1 MPKISRRNILK
12 AALGGAIGLRI
23 SDFKS
28 MAGEQRK
35 PNIIVII
42 VDDMGYADVGFQGCE
57 DIPTPNID
65 SLAKN
70 GIKFTNGYVSHPWC
84 APTRAGLITGRYQQR
99 FGFEHNPRFDFN
111 DEIAGISEGETT
123 LPQLLKE
130 AGYSCG
136 IVGKWHLGAHEKF
149 HPIKRGFDE
158 FFGFRGGGHDYFKSR
173 DTIDAPMYQLPL
185 ERNFGKW
192 EPLKGYLTFVIAD
205 EAVQFIKRHSNKP
218 FFLYLAFNAPHA
230 PLQAPEEY
238 VRKFEHISD
247 KRRRLYAAMVSA
259 LDDAVGQVI
268 RTIRDLGMEEDT
280 VIFFLSDNGGPIG
293 DASNGSRNDP
303 LRGGKGGLYEGGI
316 RVPFVIQWKRGLPAG
331 KVYEHPIICL
341 DIFTT
346 ALAIAGAPLPKD
358 RKIDGVNLLPYLRGE
373 RTEMPHE
380 FLFWRIGGGT
390 WMAVRNARYKL
401 HRRKNGDVELYD
413 LHADVGEQKNIAK
426 DLPKVVEQL
435 NEALDKWNS
444 ELISPIV
451 PPPKKGE
458 AT

>member
-1 MPKISRRNILK
+1 MEKFSRRDVLK
-12 AALGGAIGLRI
+12 MALGGAVGLKLGSFVGSAER
-23 SDFKS
+23 
-28 MAGEQRK
+28 QQK

-42 VDDMGYADVGFQGCE
+42 ADDMGYADVGFNGCE

-111 DEIAGISEGETT
+111 DEIAGIHDGEIT
-123 LPQLLKE
+123 LAQLLKDS
-130 AGYSCG
+130 GYSCG

-185 ERNFGKW
+185 ERNFGSW
-192 EPLKGYLTFVIAD
+192 EPLKGYLTFVLAD
-205 EAVQFIKRHSNKP
+205 EAARFIKRHYGKP

-238 VRKFEHISD
+238 VHKFEHIPD
-247 KRRRLYAAMVSA
+247 KRRRIYAAMVNA
-259 LDDAVGQVI
+259 LDDAIGQVLQ
-268 RTIRDLGMEEDT
+268 TIRDLGLEENT
-280 VIFFLSDNGGPIG
+280 LIFFLSDNGGPIG

-316 RVPFVIQWKRGLPAG
+316 RVPFVIQWKGNLPSG
-331 KVYEHPIICL
+331 KVHEYPVICL
-341 DIFTT
+341 DIFAT
-346 ALAIAGAPLPKD
+346 ALAAANVGLPKD
-358 RKIDGVNLLPYLRGE
+358 RKIDGVNLLPYLRNE
-373 RTEMPHE
+373 RTGMPHE

-401 HRRKNGDVELYD
+401 HRRKDGNIELYD
-413 LHADVGEQKNIAK
+413 LQADIGEQKNLAK
-426 DLPKVVEQL
+426 DLPKIVKQL

-444 ELISPIV
+444 ELIPPIV
-451 PPPKKGE
+451 PPPRKGE

>member
-1 MPKISRRNILK
+1 MEKFSRRDVLK
-12 AALGGAIGLRI
+12 MALGGAVGLKLG
-23 SDFKS
+23 SF
-28 MAGEQRK
+28 AGGAERQQK

-42 VDDMGYADVGFQGCE
+42 ADDMGYADVGFNGCE

-65 SLAKN
+65 SLARN
-70 GIKFTNGYVSHPWC
+70 GVKFTNGYVSHPWC

-111 DEIAGISEGETT
+111 DEIAGIHEGEIT
-123 LPQLLKE
+123 LAQLLKDS
-130 AGYSCG
+130 GYSCG
-136 IVGKWHLGAHEKF
+136 IIGKWHLGAHEKF
-149 HPIKRGFDE
+149 HPTKRGFDE

-192 EPLKGYLTFVIAD
+192 EPLKGYLTFVLAD
-205 EAVQFIKRHSNKP
+205 EAIRFIKRHCGKP

-238 VRKFEHISD
+238 VRKFEHIPD
-247 KRRRLYAAMVSA
+247 KRRRLYAAMVNA
-259 LDDAVGQVI
+259 LDDAIGQVLQ
-268 RTIRDLGMEEDT
+268 TIRDLGLEENT
-280 VIFFLSDNGGPIG
+280 LIFFLSDNGGPIG

-316 RVPFVIQWKRGLPAG
+316 RVPFAIQWKGNLPSG
-331 KVYEHPIICL
+331 KIYEYPVICL
-341 DIFTT
+341 DIFST
-346 ALAIAGAPLPKD
+346 ALAAAGISLPKD
-358 RKIDGVNLLPYLRGE
+358 RKIDGVNLLPYLRNE

-390 WMAVRNARYKL
+390 WMVVRNARYKL
-401 HRRKNGDVELYD
+401 HRRKDGSVELYD
-413 LHADVGEQKNIAK
+413 LQADIGEQKNLAK
-426 DLPKVVEQL
+426 DLPKIAEQL
-435 NEALDKWNS
+435 SEALDKWNS
-444 ELISPIV
+444 ELIPPIV